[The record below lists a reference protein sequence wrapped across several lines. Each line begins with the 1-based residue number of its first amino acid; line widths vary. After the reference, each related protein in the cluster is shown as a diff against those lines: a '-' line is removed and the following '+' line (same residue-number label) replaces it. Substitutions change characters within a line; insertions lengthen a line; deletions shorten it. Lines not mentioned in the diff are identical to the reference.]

1 LPVSSLVRCLRS
13 VRIFSARWVRS
24 NLASGSSGPHPSW
37 VSVRTRIET
46 RPFIPLIKRQSTSP
60 ALGTIRR
67 EAIHHISFKT
77 FLRRLHLG
85 GLRSSFI
92 TNMPSYY
99 DEMLAVLKNNRHGKL
114 LLQNAAGESA
124 KILALTRPNRT
135 GGPRWGTKSFWRRCG
150 RGTSFGWSGR
160 STTTSDEDTS
170 EGGTLSFADGS
181 MTLPLEPWMGARAR
195 PLSKELGIRS

>member
-1 LPVSSLVRCLRS
+1 MRQTSRAGGSKAKTNGACVGKRFAGFIVSSLRPVGPNL
-13 VRIFSARWVRS
+13 SARWVRS

-124 KILALTRPNRT
+124 KILALTWPNRT
-135 GGPRWGTKSFWRRCG
+135 GGPRWGTKSF
-150 RGTSFGWSGR
+150 
-160 STTTSDEDTS
+160 
-170 EGGTLSFADGS
+170 
-181 MTLPLEPWMGARAR
+181 
-195 PLSKELGIRS
+195 